1 MAYTTID
8 DPSAYFQTAL
18 YTGNGGTLAVTN
30 DGNSDMQPDWVWAK
44 SRTQANSHVF
54 FDVVRTFAGDKE
66 IQSNN
71 TGAEGASDSA
81 GYGYISAVGSDGFTA
96 QAGSTAGDYTNVN
109 NQNYVAW
116 QWKAGTSF
124 SNDASSTSVGS
135 IDSTGSVNTD
145 AGFSII
151 AFTGNNTNDATIAHG
166 LGTTPAM
173 IITKNREDAVNW
185 RVWHKNLPNAT
196 DVLFLNDTNAA
207 VATSGHANGYIKTV
221 GSATYSTH
229 ASNSDANG
237 VNGDGDA
244 MIAYCF
250 AEKQGYSKFGSYK
263 GNGNA
268 DGTFVYLG
276 FKPAWVL
283 VKNTADTDDWTIW
296 DNKRED
302 YAPGNPNESILVT
315 NNSDAELDATAR
327 SVDFLSNGFKL
338 RTNNTEINTN
348 AEVYIYMAFAE
359 NPFVSS
365 TGIPT
370 PAR

>member
-96 QAGSTAGDYTNVN
+96 KAGTTAGDYTNVSS
-109 NQNYVAW
+109 QNYVAW

-135 IDSTGSVNTD
+135 IDSAGSVNTT

-151 AFTGNNTNDATIAHG
+151 GYTGTGSAGTIAHG
-166 LGTTPAM
+166 LGVKPSF
-173 IITKNREDAVNW
+173 ILFKNRERAVNW
-185 RVWHKNLPNAT
+185 LVYDKKNGANKFLYLNVT
-196 DVLFLNDTNAA
+196 DAIGDDSGHFNDTEPT
-207 VATSGHANGYIKTV
+207 TSVFSV
-221 GSATYSTH
+221 GGADGTNYSGE
-229 ASNSDANG
+229 NL
-237 VNGDGDA
+237 
-244 MIAYCF
+244 IAYCF
-250 AEKQGYSKFGSYK
+250 AEKQGYSKFGVYT
-263 GNGNA
+263 GNNVV
-268 DGTFVYLG
+268 DGAFVYTG
-276 FKPAWVL
+276 FKPAFVMVKLIDTQTDGWV
-283 VKNTADTDDWTIW
+283 IQ
-296 DNKRED
+296 DNKRDISNTGTSTRLRANTSNAEFTST
-302 YAPGNPNESILVT
+302 NEIDL
-315 NNSDAELDATAR
+315 
-327 SVDFLSNGFKL
+327 LSNGFKC
-338 RTNNTEINTN
+338 RGDDGEINGN
-348 AEVYIYMAFAE
+348 GSKHIYMAFAE
-359 NPFVSS
+359 NPFVTS
-365 TGIPT
+365 TGV
-370 PAR
+370 PATAR